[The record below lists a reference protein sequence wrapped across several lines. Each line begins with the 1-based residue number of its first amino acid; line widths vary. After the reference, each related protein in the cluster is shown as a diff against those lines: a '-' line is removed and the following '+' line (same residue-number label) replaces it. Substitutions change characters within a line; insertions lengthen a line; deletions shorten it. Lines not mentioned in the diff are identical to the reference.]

1 MKIQSIVL
9 ALILISSC
17 RNADR
22 VPHSELL
29 AAVAANVADTISEA
43 GSAFEAKSGIH
54 VTISAGA
61 TGALA
66 KQIENGAPFDL
77 FISADVE
84 TVDRLIAE
92 GRLIPTTRRVYA
104 RGRLVLWSRPDSPV
118 KLSSLE
124 EIAQDRIQKI
134 AVANPEIAPYGKAAM
149 EALASSGL
157 LDRIRQKL
165 VYGESINQVYQF
177 AQTGNV
183 EAAFLPLSMTRRS
196 TGNYFEIDEKLY
208 KPIDQALAVVSSSQ
222 AQTSAIQFVD
232 FITGPAGRV
241 ILEQFGYTIIQAK

>member
-1 MKIQSIVL
+1 MKHKSIVL
-9 ALILISSC
+9 ALLLISSC
-17 RNADR
+17 RNADPG
-22 VPHSELL
+22 PHPELL
-29 AAVAANVADTISEA
+29 AAAAANVADTISETGA
-43 GSAFEAKSGIH
+43 AFEAKSHIH
-54 VTISAGA
+54 VKISGGA

-84 TVDRLIAE
+84 TVDRLIAA
-92 GRLIPTTRRVYA
+92 GKLIPATRHIYA
-104 RGRLVLWSRPDSPV
+104 RGKLILWSRPDSPV

-124 EIAQDRIQKI
+124 EIAQDQIHKI

-165 VYGESINQVYQF
+165 VYGESVNQVYQF

-183 EAAFLPLSMTRRS
+183 EAAFVPLSMTRRS
-196 TGNYFEIDEKLY
+196 TGNYFEVDERLY

-222 AQTSAIQFVD
+222 AQTSAIQFAD
-232 FITGPAGRV
+232 FITGPDGRA
-241 ILEQFGYTIIQAK
+241 ILEKFGYTITQAK

>member
-22 VPHSELL
+22 APHSELL
-29 AAVAANVADTISEA
+29 AAVAANVADTINETSQ
-43 GSAFEAKSGIH
+43 AFEAKSGIH
-54 VTISAGA
+54 VKVSAGA

-92 GRLIPTTRRVYA
+92 GKLIPATRHVYA
-104 RGRLVLWSRPDSPV
+104 RGKLVLWSRPESPV
-118 KLSSLE
+118 ELSSLE
-124 EIAQDRIQKI
+124 EIAQARVQKI
-134 AVANPEIAPYGKAAM
+134 AVANPEIAPYGKATI
-149 EALASSGL
+149 EALTSTGL
-157 LDRIRQKL
+157 IDRVRQKL
-165 VYGESINQVYQF
+165 VYGESVNQVYQF

-183 EAAFLPLSMTRRS
+183 EAAFIPLSMTRRS
-196 TGNYFEIDEKLY
+196 AGSYFEVDEKLY
-208 KPIDQALAVVSSSQ
+208 KPIDQALGVVSSSH
-222 AQTSAIQFVD
+222 AQTSAIQFTD
-232 FITGPAGRV
+232 FITGTDGRA
-241 ILEQFGYTIIQAK
+241 ILEKFGYTIIQTK

>member
-1 MKIQSIVL
+1 
-9 ALILISSC
+9 
-17 RNADR
+17 
-22 VPHSELL
+22 
-29 AAVAANVADTISEA
+29 
-43 GSAFEAKSGIH
+43 
-54 VTISAGA
+54 
-61 TGALA
+61 
-66 KQIENGAPFDL
+66 
-77 FISADVE
+77 
-84 TVDRLIAE
+84 LIAE
-92 GRLIPTTRRVYA
+92 GRLIPATRRVYA

-134 AVANPEIAPYGKAAM
+134 AVANPEIAPYGKAAI

-157 LDRIRQKL
+157 LDRVRQKL
-165 VYGESINQVYQF
+165 VYGESVNQVYQF